1 MRVILLGPPG
11 AGKGTQAKHI
21 SREFG
26 IPHISTGDIFMK
38 NITGETELGI
48 KAKEYLDKGH
58 LVPDEITIDL
68 VRNRI
73 REDDAKDGY
82 LLDGF
87 PRNLNQGEVLCQI
100 IEDMGDALDAAL
112 LIDVPF
118 EDIKERMAGRRICTS
133 CGASYHVT
141 FNPPH
146 AEGYCNKCGHILAQ
160 RRDDHEEAVVERLK
174 VYEEFTKPL
183 ISFFKE
189 KELLITVDGT
199 KGIEEVTEEISRV
212 LNEAGKKHNNE
223 RFMSEVNGH

>member
-11 AGKGTQAKHI
+11 AGKGTQARHI
-21 SREFG
+21 SRRFG

-38 NITGETELGI
+38 NITGETELGK
-48 KAKEYLDKGH
+48 KAKEYLDKGY

-73 REDDAKDGY
+73 REEDAKTGY

-100 IEDMGDALDAAL
+100 IEDMGEALDAAL

-133 CGASYHVT
+133 CGASYHVK
-141 FNPPH
+141 FNPPEV
-146 AEGYCNKCGHILAQ
+146 EGICNKCGHLLAQ
-160 RRDDHEEAVVERLK
+160 RRDDHEEAVDERLK

-183 ISFFKE
+183 ISFFTK
-189 KELLITVDGT
+189 KNLLVSVDGT
-199 KGIEEVTEEISRV
+199 KGIEEVTEDILDVLTEID
-212 LNEAGKKHNNE
+212 KKHNNE
-223 RFMSEVNGH
+223 ESMSEVNGH

>member
-21 SREFG
+21 SMKFH

-48 KAKEYLDKGH
+48 KAKEYLDKGY

-73 REDDAKDGY
+73 REDDAQAGY

-87 PRNLNQGEVLCQI
+87 PRNLNQGEVICRI
-100 IEDMGDALDAAL
+100 IEDMGDSLDAAL
-112 LIDVPF
+112 LIDVPL

-133 CGASYHVT
+133 CGATYHIR
-141 FNPPH
+141 FNPPVH
-146 AEGYCNKCGHILAQ
+146 EGLCSRCGHILAQ
-160 RRDDHEEAVVERLK
+160 RRDDHEEAVDERLK
-174 VYEEFTKPL
+174 VYEEYTKPL
-183 ISFFKE
+183 ISFFQK
-189 KELLITVDGT
+189 KNLLVRVDGT
-199 KGIEEVTEEISRV
+199 RGIEEVTEEILRV
-212 LNEAGKKHNNE
+212 LTDKDKKHNNE
-223 RFMSEVNGH
+223 GFMSEVNGP

>member
-11 AGKGTQAKHI
+11 AGKGTQARHI
-21 SREFG
+21 SRRFG

-38 NITGETELGI
+38 NITGETELGK
-48 KAKEYLDKGH
+48 KAKEYLDKGY

-73 REDDAKDGY
+73 REEDAKTGY

-100 IEDMGDALDAAL
+100 IEDMGEALDAAL

-133 CGASYHVT
+133 CGASYHVK
-141 FNPPH
+141 FNPPEV
-146 AEGYCNKCGHILAQ
+146 EGICNKCGHLLAQ
-160 RRDDHEEAVVERLK
+160 RRDDHEEAVDERLK

-183 ISFFKE
+183 ISFFTQKN
-189 KELLITVDGT
+189 LLVSVDGT
-199 KGIEEVTEEISRV
+199 KGIEEVTEDILDVLTEID
-212 LNEAGKKHNNE
+212 KKHNNE
-223 RFMSEVNGH
+223 ESMSEVNGH

>member
-11 AGKGTQAKHI
+11 AGKGTQARHI
-21 SREFG
+21 SRRFG

-38 NITGETELGI
+38 NITGETELGK
-48 KAKEYLDKGH
+48 KAKEYLDKGY

-73 REDDAKDGY
+73 REEDAKTGY

-100 IEDMGDALDAAL
+100 IEDMGEALDAAL

-133 CGASYHVT
+133 CGASYHVK
-141 FNPPH
+141 FNPPEV
-146 AEGYCNKCGHILAQ
+146 EGICNKCGHLLAQ
-160 RRDDHEEAVVERLK
+160 RRDDHEEAVDERLK

-183 ISFFKE
+183 ISFFMK
-189 KELLITVDGT
+189 KNLLVSVDGT
-199 KGIEEVTEEISRV
+199 KGIEEVTEDILDVLTEID
-212 LNEAGKKHNNE
+212 KKHNNE
-223 RFMSEVNGH
+223 ESMSEVNGH